1 VSNGEKRPATE
12 TSATRQRS
20 PLLRV
25 SNLSKTFLGHKALD
39 GVDFEIYP
47 GEICALLGQN
57 GSGKSTMIKVLAG
70 YHDPDPGAVV
80 QFEGG
85 PEHDLGDRDNEW
97 RSHLRFI
104 HQDLGLVDSL
114 DSLDN
119 LAIGP
124 GFSEGSKLR
133 RIRWGQQAA
142 TARELLAELG
152 VGFDVRMPVGR
163 LSAVERTML
172 AVARALRGFADRH
185 GILILDEPTASL
197 SAPEVERLFTVLR
210 RLESRGIAILFVSH
224 RLDEVYDLAERAII
238 LREGKVVAAPEL
250 HSTAKPELIDMITGG
265 SDRRPQ
271 APISRARGEAMLSV
285 RNLAGRRARDVSF
298 DVRSGEVLG
307 VAGLDGSGRDELA
320 GLIFRG
326 DQLGGTVSVAG
337 QGPVRL
343 GPSQAKEQGIAYVP
357 SDRAHSGIVKTM
369 NCAENLTLTDLGP
382 FWKAGHL
389 NRGMERE
396 HVLGWMHRVE
406 VRPPDPERMITTFSG
421 GNQQKLLLAKWLRTQ
436 PRILMLEEP
445 TQGIDI
451 EAKQTVLELVER
463 AAAEGVAVL
472 LTSSEAED
480 LVAVCDRVLVLRDG
494 LVSAEL
500 GGSETTVGT
509 IIAQTLRDEPS
520 TETANPDDGRTVLRS

>member
-1 VSNGEKRPATE
+1 VSNGEKRAATE
-12 TSATRQRS
+12 ASATRQS
-20 PLLRV
+20 PPLLRV
-25 SNLSKTFLGHKALD
+25 SNLSKTFPGQRALD

-57 GSGKSTMIKVLAG
+57 GSGKSTVIKVLAG

-85 PEHDLGDRDNEW
+85 PEHDLGDRSKEW

-104 HQDLGLVDSL
+104 HQDLGLVDAL

-124 GFSEGSKLR
+124 GFTEGSKFK
-133 RIRWGQQAA
+133 RIRWRQQAA

-152 VGFDVRMPVGR
+152 VEFDVRMPVGR

-210 RLESRGIAILFVSH
+210 QLESRGIAILFVSH

-238 LREGKVVAAPEL
+238 LREGRLVAAPTL

-265 SDRRPQ
+265 SDRQPQ
-271 APISRARGEAMLSV
+271 AISRQLGETMLSV

-298 DVRSGEVLG
+298 DLRSGEVLG

-326 DQLGGTVSVAG
+326 DQIDGTVSVAG
-337 QGPVRL
+337 GDPVGL
-343 GPSQAKEQGIAYVP
+343 GPSQAKDHGIAYVP
-357 SDRAHSGIVKTM
+357 ADRAHSGIVQTM

-382 FWKAGHL
+382 FFKGAHL
-389 NRGMERE
+389 NRRLERQ
-396 HVLGWMHRVE
+396 HVLEWMQRVE
-406 VRPPDPERMITTFSG
+406 VRPPDPARMITTFSG
-421 GNQQKLLLAKWLRTQ
+421 GNQQKLLLAKWLRTE

-494 LVSAEL
+494 VISAEL
-500 GGSETTVGT
+500 RGSETTVGE
-509 IIAQTLRDEPS
+509 IIAQTLRDESSKEP
-520 TETANPDDGRTVLRS
+520 ANPNNGRTVLHP